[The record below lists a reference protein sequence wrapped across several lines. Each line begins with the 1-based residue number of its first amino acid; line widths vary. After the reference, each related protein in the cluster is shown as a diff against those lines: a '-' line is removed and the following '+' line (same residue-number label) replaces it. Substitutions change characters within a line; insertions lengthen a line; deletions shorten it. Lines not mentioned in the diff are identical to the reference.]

1 MGARVIELSRVA
13 GNLSTA
19 VDEQSRYSDREGS
32 TQRFQFWRGASGE
45 RYIHTLYGL
54 IECPEVPRATYM
66 LVRRDAAGRRRVL
79 FIGRA
84 SNDAPSLN
92 LAEIRQRGAQL
103 GANEVHVHFVAESER
118 QRNIVEFDL
127 KARHGSKE
135 DKARSSRVKH

>member
-1 MGARVIELSRVA
+1 
-13 GNLSTA
+13 
-19 VDEQSRYSDREGS
+19 
-32 TQRFQFWRGASGE
+32 
-45 RYIHTLYGL
+45 
-54 IECPEVPRATYM
+54 M

-103 GANEVHVHFVAESER
+103 GANEVHVHFVAELER
-118 QRNIVEFDL
+118 QRSIVEFDL

-135 DKARSSRVKH
+135 DKARSARLKH